1 MDQEL
6 FVTGKVQAQNRNPR
20 TAFSSLQKRVLEEE
34 FQRCSYPSSR
44 ERAILAYV
52 LELRPEVV
60 QVIFQNQCRAIV
72 WNDMPSF
79 DLNLN
84 NPGNSNSEGKRKT
97 VRVNGVDCKI
107 QFAILKIDSYWLFST
122 SVYFLV
128 QCNFKLISSE
138 TVMWFGICMIGVI
151 CSLYQLKSNW
161 CSVDQCRCFLRKG
174 TY

>member
-1 MDQEL
+1 MDQGRVEA
-6 FVTGKVQAQNRNPR
+6 GKVHAQNRQPR

-52 LELRPEVV
+52 LELRPDVV

-72 WNDMPSF
+72 WNYIPLF

-97 VRVNGVDCKI
+97 VRVSE
-107 QFAILKIDSYWLFST
+107 DSS
-122 SVYFLV
+122 
-128 QCNFKLISSE
+128 
-138 TVMWFGICMIGVI
+138 
-151 CSLYQLKSNW
+151 
-161 CSVDQCRCFLRKG
+161 
-174 TY
+174 

>member
-1 MDQEL
+1 MVICTLDGFGLNKAKATVDQEL
-6 FVTGKVQAQNRNPR
+6 VEAGKVQAQNRNPR

-72 WNDMPSF
+72 WNDMSSF

-97 VRVNGVDCKI
+97 VQVNGVDCKI
-107 QFAILKIDSYWLFST
+107 QFAILNID
-122 SVYFLV
+122 VH
-128 QCNFKLISSE
+128 
-138 TVMWFGICMIGVI
+138 
-151 CSLYQLKSNW
+151 
-161 CSVDQCRCFLRKG
+161 
-174 TY
+174 

>member
-1 MDQEL
+1 MVICTLDGFGLNKAKATVDQEL
-6 FVTGKVQAQNRNPR
+6 VEAGKVQAQNRNPR

-97 VRVNGVDCKI
+97 VQVNGVDCKI
-107 QFAILKIDSYWLFST
+107 QFAIL
-122 SVYFLV
+122 
-128 QCNFKLISSE
+128 N
-138 TVMWFGICMIGVI
+138 IGVH
-151 CSLYQLKSNW
+151 
-161 CSVDQCRCFLRKG
+161 
-174 TY
+174 